1 MTGLGQTRTSADVC
15 GTTASPPEA
24 DISGLPSDVAE
35 GPQAVIAAQK
45 LSPPIRQKKRG
56 VPLWSPS
63 NQLVGTRLDAKDSS
77 KGGRPSKEAIRKEAH
92 QDDFQ
97 RLIRVQ

>member
-1 MTGLGQTRTSADVC
+1 MSGSGHERRFRDVRVMSA
-15 GTTASPPEA
+15 TASTA
-24 DISGLPSDVAE
+24 AQKRTFRIGSD

-45 LSPPIRQKKRG
+45 LSPPIRQKKTG

-63 NQLVGTRLDAKDSS
+63 SQLVGTRLDAKDSS